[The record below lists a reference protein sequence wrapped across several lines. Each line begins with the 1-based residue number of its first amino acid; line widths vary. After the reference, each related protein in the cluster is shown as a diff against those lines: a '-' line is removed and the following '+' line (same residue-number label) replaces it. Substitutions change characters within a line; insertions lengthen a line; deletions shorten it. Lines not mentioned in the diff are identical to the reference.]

1 MHLVTFLASGAKLVA
16 LLRSACPWPENT
28 RIREGRN
35 TTASGS
41 VRYQS
46 AMEFKKPFVR
56 SAMAAIYV
64 IASVCTLNLCAQA
77 QTNSV
82 ETLRPTR
89 FLLEPSGQDGPVSL
103 NLPRETWTDPD
114 SNDLPGDPQ
123 TQKAHSTVSK
133 LVSAAGTR
141 KRLAPRREDYTVL
154 NFGNKHW
161 NVIVGGLD
169 QGAGVA
175 FGGELTTADS
185 IKGVEFRLAVIT
197 STLLYFRTEIAA
209 NVPRV
214 FNEKSHAEVWF
225 DYVRRRFDP
234 FYGVGNRTNK
244 DDKTPFALEFRNL
257 GGTFSYDLTRRI
269 NTGVYV
275 SRHNAANYVADV
287 NDLPLINEKFS
298 GDPNTV
304 PVSNYT
310 PGLLQNTD
318 ILAYGVFAELDYRND
333 ASGLT
338 RGAFLYARLNSA
350 DSLNS
355 GPRQDFGWLES
366 QLDGRVYIPLGSH
379 KTSLALRAFSD
390 SKNPKGG
397 SLIPFF
403 LESRL
408 GGRSVVRGFGNWR
421 FVANNLLYFSGELR
435 RTVHTLSE
443 TRGIDV
449 VAIGDVGRAWGDT
462 RSSTDPVIL
471 RNNQFS
477 EAPWRAGYGGGVQFR
492 YNQDAAFRL
501 DLVHSP
507 ERSIIIYFSFSR
519 GF

>member
-1 MHLVTFLASGAKLVA
+1 
-16 LLRSACPWPENT
+16 
-28 RIREGRN
+28 
-35 TTASGS
+35 
-41 VRYQS
+41 
-46 AMEFKKPFVR
+46 
-56 SAMAAIYV
+56 MAAIYTV
-64 IASVCTLNLCAQA
+64 AIICTLNLCAQA
-77 QTNSV
+77 QTNSI
-82 ETLRPTR
+82 ETLRPSH
-89 FLLEPSGQDGPVSL
+89 FLLEPSDKDRPVSL
-103 NLPRETWTDPD
+103 NLPREAWADPD
-114 SNDLPGDPQ
+114 SGNLPGDPQ
-123 TQKAHSTVSK
+123 TQKAHATVSK

-244 DDKTPFALEFRNL
+244 DDKTPYGLEFRNL
-257 GGTFSYDLTRRI
+257 GAIFSYDLAKRI
-269 NTGVYV
+269 NAGVYV
-275 SRHNAANYVADV
+275 SRHNARNYAADV
-287 NDLPLINEKFS
+287 NDLPFIDEKFS

-304 PVSNYT
+304 PVENYI

-338 RGAFLYARLNSA
+338 RGAFLYARLNTN

-366 QLDGRVYIPLGSH
+366 QLDGRVYIPLGGP

-390 SKNPKGG
+390 TRNPKGG
-397 SLIPFF
+397 SLVPFF

-408 GGRSVVRGFGNWR
+408 GGRNVVRGFGNWR

-435 RTVHTLSE
+435 RTVHSFNE
-443 TRGIDV
+443 TMGVDV

-462 RSSTDPVIL
+462 RSSTDPVIV

-492 YNQDAAFRL
+492 YNADAAFRV

-507 ERSIIIYFSFSR
+507 ERTIIYFSFSR